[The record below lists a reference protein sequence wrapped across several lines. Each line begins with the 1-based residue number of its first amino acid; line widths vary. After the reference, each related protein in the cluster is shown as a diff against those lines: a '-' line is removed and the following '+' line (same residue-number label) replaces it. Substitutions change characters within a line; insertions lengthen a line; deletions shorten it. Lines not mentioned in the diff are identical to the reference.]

1 MSQSQS
7 NAREANRNSM
17 EQLEKNDTGNLSGG
31 VLPRDLFDE
40 FYQRVQEE
48 AELLNIIRTET
59 LSRQQEAIPKIGV
72 GERIMR
78 EQSEGQAPPGGTNDA
93 VPGAVDLDPV
103 KTTIPYELTSEAVED
118 TVDDVVDVLL
128 SKYEQQFAVDAA
140 DLAANGDESIADA
153 EPDSEFIGIN
163 NGFLAIAGGADSASD
178 RLGGNTM
185 PTYDHAGGGV
195 NTTLFNE
202 AALTI
207 EQKYLRT
214 DPVFLTSRRNVQRYY
229 NSLTDREDGLGVAV
243 LQGDQ
248 DVSPFGYDIVGLT
261 SFPDDQ
267 ALFTNPDNLV
277 WGLRRDVEID
287 VLEESDDIQER
298 DLFAKYHLRAR
309 HDYQIEDLQAGVL
322 VNNVV

>member
-1 MSQSQS
+1 
-7 NAREANRNSM
+7 
-17 EQLEKNDTGNLSGG
+17 
-31 VLPRDLFDE
+31 
-40 FYQRVQEE
+40 
-48 AELLNIIRTET
+48 
-59 LSRQQEAIPKIGV
+59 
-72 GERIMR
+72 
-78 EQSEGQAPPGGTNDA
+78 
-93 VPGAVDLDPV
+93 
-103 KTTIPYELTSEAVED
+103 
-118 TVDDVVDVLL
+118 
-128 SKYEQQFAVDAA
+128 VDAA

-153 EPDSEFIGIN
+153 EPDSGFIGIN

-214 DPVFLTSRRNVQRYY
+214 DPVFITSRRNVQRYY
-229 NSLTDREDGLGVAV
+229 NSLTDRNDGLGVAV

-267 ALFTNPDNLV
+267 AMFTNPNNLV

-322 VNNVV
+322 VKNVV

>member
-93 VPGAVDLDPV
+93 VTGAVELDPV

-128 SKYEQQFAVDAA
+128 SKYEQQFRLALHPLVKLLEQVSGQDAPRQIARVVLFKLLHAV
-140 DLAANGDESIADA
+140 
-153 EPDSEFIGIN
+153 
-163 NGFLAIAGGADSASD
+163 AI
-178 RLGGNTM
+178 RLSC
-185 PTYDHAGGGV
+185 A
-195 NTTLFNE
+195 
-202 AALTI
+202 
-207 EQKYLRT
+207 
-214 DPVFLTSRRNVQRYY
+214 
-229 NSLTDREDGLGVAV
+229 SLTLTHLLNRELCCPCGCLALRSV
-243 LQGDQ
+243 
-248 DVSPFGYDIVGLT
+248 VGHWHRPL
-261 SFPDDQ
+261 S
-267 ALFTNPDNLV
+267 
-277 WGLRRDVEID
+277 LRD
-287 VLEESDDIQER
+287 
-298 DLFAKYHLRAR
+298 
-309 HDYQIEDLQAGVL
+309 
-322 VNNVV
+322 